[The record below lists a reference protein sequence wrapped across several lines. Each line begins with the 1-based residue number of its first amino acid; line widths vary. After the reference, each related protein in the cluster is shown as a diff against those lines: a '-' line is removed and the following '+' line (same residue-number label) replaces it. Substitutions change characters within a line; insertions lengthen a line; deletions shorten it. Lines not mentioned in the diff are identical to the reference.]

1 MSGGES
7 GVMTSREA
15 YGSSAG
21 LHHSAQPQPVIQN
34 MRVAYGTDGGT
45 VYKPMMSM
53 SPSYQGASGNGGT
66 VDSAVGLNNGINMN
80 MDMGSGEMLKRKRGR
95 PRKYGPDGAMP
106 FAAVPPIQAVPVA
119 AQTPAIFAPHQSAS
133 APPAQSGPI
142 SPTSVKKRGR
152 PRGSTN
158 KKKRESRG
166 PTGSGFIP
174 HIITV
179 KIGEDVSAKIL
190 SFSQNSSRAVCILSA
205 SGAISNVTL
214 RQPATSG
221 GTVTCE
227 GRFEILSLSG
237 SFFLTESDGQRMRS
251 GGLNVSLSGPDG
263 RVMGGGVA
271 GLLIAASPVQVIIG
285 TFDVDGSKKTKTPR
299 QKEHTPSHHNEPL
312 VGGTIGASSSPSGGS
327 LSESSSGGGSGS
339 PLNQHGM
346 GIPNNNNIPPGM
358 PWK

>member
-1 MSGGES
+1 
-7 GVMTSREA
+7 MTSREA

-21 LHHSAQPQPVIQN
+21 LHHSGQPLPVIQN
-34 MRVAYGTDGGT
+34 MSLAYGSDGGAL
-45 VYKPMMSM
+45 YKPLMSM
-53 SPSYQGASGNGGT
+53 SPSYQGSPGNGGT
-66 VDSAVGLNNGINMN
+66 VDMFHNGFNMN
-80 MDMGSGEMLKRKRGR
+80 MDMGSGDAMKRKRGR
-95 PRKYGPDGAMP
+95 PRKYGPDEGMAL
-106 FAAVPPIQAVPVA
+106 AVVPPIQAFPVA
-119 AQTPAIFAPHQSAS
+119 TQSPGIFSPPQSDP
-133 APPAQSGPI
+133 APPPPQSGPL

-158 KKKRESRG
+158 KKKRENGGPRG
-166 PTGSGFIP
+166 AGFIP

-179 KIGEDVSAKIL
+179 NAGEDVSAKIL
-190 SFSQNSSRAVCILSA
+190 SFSQHSSRAVCILSA

-251 GGLNVSLSGPDG
+251 GGLSVSLCGPYG

-271 GLLIAASPVQVIIG
+271 GLLIAATPVQVIVG
-285 TFDVDGSKKTKTPR
+285 SFNVDGGGKESKTQL
-299 QKEHTPSHHNEPL
+299 QKEPTCELHNEPL
-312 VGGTIGASSSPSGGS
+312 VGGNTGGSSSPSGGGP
-327 LSESSSGGGSGS
+327 SESSSGGGSGS
-339 PLNQHGM
+339 PLNHSM
-346 GIPNNNNIPPGM
+346 GIHTNNSIPQGM